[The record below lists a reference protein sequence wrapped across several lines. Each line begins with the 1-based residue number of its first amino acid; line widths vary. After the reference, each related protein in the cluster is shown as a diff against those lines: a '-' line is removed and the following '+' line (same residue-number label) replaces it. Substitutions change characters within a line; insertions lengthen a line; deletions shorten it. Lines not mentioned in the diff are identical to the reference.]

1 LSFPRKIKVEQ
12 RANIQLVIFVAM
24 WKNKYLWLTV
34 LFAWLFCMFFM
45 GKLWMNPND
54 WVFSKSGDG
63 LQAYYQSIWHVR
75 YDSTFW
81 QQSSMNYP
89 FGESIFFTGGQPL
102 VSNLVLFLKP
112 LVDLSGHMV
121 AITNMMMLSSALFC
135 AAFLFLI
142 FDRLKLQPWMAIG
155 AAIVIMLTTQQWER
169 MRGHFPLA
177 WMFAIPG
184 MLYLLMWYYDKISWK
199 KSFWIMLFVLFLS
212 FGHMYYIVFFGVIA
226 GSFFLAHAARSSSRQ
241 RLRMTLHFLLQAAL
255 PFVILQLLVSY
266 SSDVTDRTIL
276 PWGFLEFR
284 STWASY
290 LYPYGLWY
298 EKFFYDLKP
307 KFDISW
313 EGISYIGGASYLIL
327 MILFCAM
334 VYYLLK
340 RQFHHFRMDVT
351 SWALLLSFVFCMIIS
366 FAFPFNLGLE
376 DWLSYTGP
384 LQQFRGIG
392 RFASVAFFPLSILLF
407 SSFSRTGIL
416 QGKAGILLF
425 PFVLIV
431 GLKEGVSKVRSQ
443 VDLISNVRGEV
454 LCGSEHLPDELKTK
468 KYQALLPLP
477 FFHIG
482 SENIWLADEAELA
495 RIVFDVSEGLQL
507 PTFAVLMSRTSVSQ
521 TFKSIALTSELME
534 YPEILK
540 QLPSDYPFLVIAD
553 TSRLSTREAIL
564 ISHASFICNWD
575 KRQFYELS
583 PKAFAEIMKEQQ
595 GKLPP
600 TPYQLDEFCMLS
612 DSAQQAFFIPTDT
625 SYFFDDQ
632 NHRMIESHVPT
643 EWRGKKVKISFWIE
657 DFVRDLIP
665 RTRFEIIQLGQ
676 LGIMRSDGEICG
688 RRIVGL
694 YHGNALIEYEIEID
708 SQTERIEV
716 LCHNRLLP
724 GKNFRAFSFLIRP
737 DSLNCAIL
745 RDGKRSYNNR
755 LFD

>member
-1 LSFPRKIKVEQ
+1 
-12 RANIQLVIFVAM
+12 
-24 WKNKYLWLTV
+24 
-34 LFAWLFCMFFM
+34 
-45 GKLWMNPND
+45 
-54 WVFSKSGDG
+54 
-63 LQAYYQSIWHVR
+63 
-75 YDSTFW
+75 
-81 QQSSMNYP
+81 
-89 FGESIFFTGGQPL
+89 
-102 VSNLVLFLKP
+102 
-112 LVDLSGHMV
+112 
-121 AITNMMMLSSALFC
+121 
-135 AAFLFLI
+135 
-142 FDRLKLQPWMAIG
+142 
-155 AAIVIMLTTQQWER
+155 
-169 MRGHFPLA
+169 
-177 WMFAIPG
+177 
-184 MLYLLMWYYDKISWK
+184 
-199 KSFWIMLFVLFLS
+199 
-212 FGHMYYIVFFGVIA
+212 
-226 GSFFLAHAARSSSRQ
+226 
-241 RLRMTLHFLLQAAL
+241 
-255 PFVILQLLVSY
+255 
-266 SSDVTDRTIL
+266 
-276 PWGFLEFR
+276 
-284 STWASY
+284 
-290 LYPYGLWY
+290 
-298 EKFFYDLKP
+298 
-307 KFDISW
+307 
-313 EGISYIGGASYLIL
+313 
-327 MILFCAM
+327 
-334 VYYLLK
+334 
-340 RQFHHFRMDVT
+340 
-351 SWALLLSFVFCMIIS
+351 
-366 FAFPFNLGLE
+366 
-376 DWLSYTGP
+376 
-384 LQQFRGIG
+384 
-392 RFASVAFFPLSILLF
+392 
-407 SSFSRTGIL
+407 
-416 QGKAGILLF
+416 
-425 PFVLIV
+425 
-431 GLKEGVSKVRSQ
+431 LKEGVSKVRSQ

-600 TPYQLDEFCMLS
+600 TPYQLNEFCMLS

-625 SYFFDDQ
+625 SYVFDDQ